1 MLFRSDKP
9 VGEPL
14 DKPADEPAKKTEVV
28 QIDTAAIIRQAYLRS
43 LSRYPTDSETARAT
57 KYYEETEDVARGTKD
72 LLWALI
78 NTKEF
83 IVNH

>member
-1 MLFRSDKP
+1 MKKELAKREADVAK
-9 VGEPL
+9 VL
-14 DKPADEPAKKTEVV
+14 IDEPKPSPVVEFDAKAV
-28 QIDTAAIIRQAYLRS
+28 IRQAYLRS
-43 LSRYPTDSETARAT
+43 LSRLPTTAESERAA
-57 KYYEETEDVARGTKD
+57 KYFEETGDPARGTKD